1 MSRARVA
8 WLVLFAALLV
18 SDGEKPAPPERSAT
32 GAHGPV
38 VFTEQRVAHVLARL
52 NPALRPRERERIAA
66 AVVKYSGKYDLDPA
80 LVLAVIRN
88 ESAAR
93 SWVRSPKG
101 AVGLM
106 QVMPH
111 MMQALPVAGNLT
123 QVESN
128 VEAGCMI
135 LADNIRR
142 LGEAEGIGAY
152 FWGNDVRDVRYFE
165 NVKAARTEIRRE
177 AAES

>member
-1 MSRARVA
+1 
-8 WLVLFAALLV
+8 
-18 SDGEKPAPPERSAT
+18 
-32 GAHGPV
+32 
-38 VFTEQRVAHVLARL
+38 
-52 NPALRPRERERIAA
+52 
-66 AVVKYSGKYDLDPA
+66 
-80 LVLAVIRN
+80 
-88 ESAAR
+88 
-93 SWVRSPKG
+93 
-101 AVGLM
+101 M

-111 MMQALPVAGNLT
+111 MMEVLPIAGNLT

-142 LGEAEGIGAY
+142 LGETEGIGAY